1 MRSISARTTTVLAA
15 SALLPLLVAGCGP
28 EGGSSERDAA
38 SGALQVVTS
47 TNVYGDIVEAV
58 GGEHVEVTAIVDSL
72 SQDPHSYEATVQDKL
87 AVSKADLLVENGG
100 GYDPFLHTL
109 ADSVEMDHEYVL
121 SAVDIAGL
129 DAGEEPHAE
138 DTHAEEGPHAEDTHA
153 EDTHAEEEPH
163 AEDTHAEEEPHAED
177 EHAHGSF
184 NEHVWY
190 NLAAMAELAGAIGD
204 KLGALDPDN
213 ADTYEANAAGFAE
226 ELAAIEERAA
236 ALAPEAAGKAVAA
249 TEPVPAYLLETVG
262 LEDVTPADYT
272 EAIEE
277 DADVPVAALNE
288 MQELVK
294 NGSVAFLAYNEQTE
308 GPQTQAVR
316 SSAESASVPVV
327 NFTETLPDG
336 ADYLSWMSTNV
347 DNIAEALKS

>member
-28 EGGSSERDAA
+28 EGGSSEQDAA

-58 GGEHVEVTAIVDSL
+58 GGDHVEVTAIVDSL

-109 ADSVEMDHEYVL
+109 ADSVDMDHEYVL

-129 DAGEEPHAE
+129 APEEEPHGEETHAEDTHAGEEPHAE
-138 DTHAEEGPHAEDTHA
+138 DTHAG
-153 EDTHAEEEPH
+153 EEPH
-163 AEDTHAEEEPHAED
+163 AEEETHAED

-190 NLAAMAELAGAIGD
+190 NLAAMAELAGAVGD
-204 KLGALDPDN
+204 KLAALDPDN
-213 ADTYEANAAGFAE
+213 ADTYETNAAGFAE
-226 ELAAIEERAA
+226 ELAALEERAA
-236 ALAPEAAGKAVAA
+236 ALAPEAEGKAVAA
-249 TEPVPAYLLETVG
+249 TEPVPAYLLETAG

-277 DADVPVAALNE
+277 GADVPVAALNE

-316 SSAESASVPVV
+316 SSAESASVPIV
-327 NFTETLPDG
+327 NFTETLPEG
-336 ADYLSWMSTNV
+336 VDYLSWMSTNV

>member
-28 EGGSSERDAA
+28 EGGSSEQDAA

-121 SAVDIAGL
+121 SAVDISGL
-129 DAGEEPHAE
+129 APEEEPHG
-138 DTHAEEGPHAEDTHA
+138 EE
-153 EDTHAEEEPH
+153 THAEEEVH
-163 AEDTHAEEEPHAED
+163 AGETHAEEEPHAED

-190 NLAAMAELAGAIGD
+190 NLAAMAELAGAVGD
-204 KLGALDPDN
+204 KLAALDPDN

-236 ALAPEAAGKAVAA
+236 ALAPEAEGKAVAA
-249 TEPVPAYLLETVG
+249 TEPVPAYLLETAG

-277 DADVPVAALNE
+277 GADVPVAALNE

-327 NFTETLPDG
+327 NFTETLPEG